1 MNFKHRIMKMY
12 FVLLALP
19 VMIMTGCN
27 SDKAGK
33 ETAPVEMI
41 ALNKV
46 KIDDQFWNPRIENNM
61 KVSIPEMLDKYEE
74 MERAPDPK
82 LVEAVGYL
90 LQTNPD
96 SALQAR
102 MDIDNEKL
110 IGRVLP
116 NGKPRAWKQLLNGEM
131 YSAGHFM
138 EAAVAYY
145 DATGNR
151 RMLDAAIVIADD
163 IDTHFGPGKRLDVSQ
178 HEELKIGLLKLYHS
192 TGDEKYLNLSKF
204 FMDERGHSHN
214 GRELYGEYAQ
224 DHMPVVEQ
232 PEAVGHTVRATY
244 LYTPLAELASITG
257 DVSYKAASDRLW
269 EDAVY
274 RKTFITGSIGS
285 YRDHEDYG
293 EAWELPNIS
302 CWNETCASIGNVFW
316 NYQMFSLHRDAKY
329 IDVLENVLYNGFLS
343 GVSLDGSKY
352 FYQNPLKTF
361 GGFERQPWFGPNC
374 CPPNIVRL
382 LASLGKYIYAVD
394 ENSFYVNLFIG
405 SSIEASINNTPVTI
419 SQKTG
424 YPWEGNVRIM
434 VAPEEAARFTINVRI
449 PGWTA
454 STPLPGDLYAFN
466 DQQKPAV
473 TLKLNGSDIEIQP
486 VNGYAPITRTWKDG
500 DILELNM
507 EMPVR
512 KVISN
517 GKVLENA
524 GMVAL
529 QRGPLVYCAEEA
541 DNTDGVMNLY
551 IPENSVLDTEYQED
565 ILGGIVV
572 VKGTAIRVSR
582 GDDEVSVMR
591 AESPLVAVPYYSWAN
606 RTEGEMSVWMPAS
619 EERVLIPPVPSI
631 ASTSRVT
638 SSCGTGSLE
647 DNYPGG
653 SVPDIATRFYPR
665 AQSGS
670 AGFSALYDQV
680 TPVSSFDGSSTYLS
694 LRPQSGNDAWVQYD
708 FSKAEKIGSVD
719 VYWKDDKQICL
730 APESW
735 QLLYKSGTSWLPVE
749 NPSGYAVE
757 KDKFNT
763 VTFEPVTTDGLRLV
777 IKLSGQTFRK
787 GELGPPD
794 GNYMP
799 EETIWYETGII
810 EWRVNPSG
818 TTIQ

>member
-1 MNFKHRIMKMY
+1 MEQKPRLMRTY
-12 FVLLALP
+12 LLLLALP
-19 VMIMTGCN
+19 VIVMTGCTGE
-27 SDKAGK
+27 KPEKVTG
-33 ETAPVEMI
+33 PVDLI

-46 KIDDQFWNPRIENNM
+46 KIHDQFWNPRIENNM
-61 KVSIPEMLDKYEE
+61 KVSIPVMLDKYEE

-82 LVEAVGYL
+82 LVEAIGYL

-96 SALQAR
+96 PVLQER

-116 NGKPRAWKQLLNGEM
+116 HGKPRAWKQLLNGEM

-151 RMLDAAIVIADD
+151 RMLDAAILLADD
-163 IDTHFGPGKRLDVSQ
+163 IDSHFGPGKRLDVSQ
-178 HEELKIGLLKLYHS
+178 HEELKIGLLKLYHA
-192 TGDEKYLNLSKF
+192 TGDGKYLNLSRF

-244 LYTPLAELASITG
+244 LYTPLAELAAITG
-257 DVSYKAASDRLW
+257 DDKYKGASDRLW
-269 EDAVY
+269 EDALY
-274 RKTFITGSIGS
+274 RKTYITGSIGT

-293 EAWELPNIS
+293 KAYELPTVS

-316 NYQMFSLHRDAKY
+316 NYQMFSLHRNAKY
-329 IDVLENVLYNGFLS
+329 FDVLENVLYNGFLS
-343 GVSLDGSKY
+343 GVSLDGNEY
-352 FYQNPLKTF
+352 FYQNPLRTF
-361 GGFERQPWFGPNC
+361 GEFERHPWFGPNC
-374 CPPNIVRL
+374 CPPNVVRL
-382 LASLGKYIYAVD
+382 LASLGKYIYATSGD
-394 ENSFYVNLFIG
+394 DFYVNLFIG
-405 SSIEASINNTPVTI
+405 STVETTLGNKQVTI
-419 SQKTG
+419 SQETG
-424 YPWEGNVRIM
+424 YPWVGNVKIK
-434 VAPEEAARFTINVRI
+434 VEPEGSDKFTINVRI

-454 STPLPGDLYAFN
+454 SEPLPGDLYAFN
-466 DQQKPAV
+466 DQQQPV
-473 TLKLNGSDIEIQP
+473 IMKLNGREIEIQP
-486 VNGYAPITRTWKDG
+486 ANGYASISRTWKNG
-500 DILELNM
+500 DIIELDM

-517 GKVLENA
+517 EKVVENK

-541 DNTDGVMNLY
+541 DNAGGVMNLY
-551 IPENSVLDTEYQED
+551 IPNDAIFESEYQED

-572 VKGTAIRVSR
+572 VKGTVRRVTR
-582 GDDEVSVMR
+582 GDDQVSVTTV
-591 AESPLVAVPYYSWAN
+591 ESPIVAIPYYSWAN
-606 RTEGEMSVWMPAS
+606 REEGEMTVWIPAS
-619 EERVLIPPVPSI
+619 EERVLLPPVPSI

-638 SSCGTGSLE
+638 SSCGTGSIE

-653 SVPDIATRFYPR
+653 NVPDIATRFYPR

-670 AGFSALYDQV
+670 AGFAALYDQI
-680 TPVSSFDGSSTYLS
+680 TPVNSFDGSSTYLS
-694 LRPQSGNDAWVQYD
+694 LRPQTGNDAWVQYD

-719 VYWKDDKQICL
+719 VYWKDDKQYSL

-735 QLLYKSGTSWLPVE
+735 QLMYKSGNKWLPVQ
-749 NPSGYAVE
+749 NLAGYGVE

-763 VTFEPVTTDGLRLV
+763 VTFEPVTTNGLRLV

-810 EWRVNPSG
+810 EWRVNAADSS
-818 TTIQ
+818 IQ